1 MESAGVDV
9 LMSAEELVEQNEE
22 REARLTAAERATSD
36 RTWAF
41 GHIVVDEAQELS
53 PMQWR
58 LLVLRCPLKSFTI
71 VGDIAQTSSVAGAKS
86 WQGALAPM
94 FGDRWQLEEL
104 TVNYRTPSQIAEAAA
119 RMANAAGLVVSAPK
133 AVREG
138 RWSPIIDRVEDG
150 GLVSRLLEV
159 LPEELEALDGGLL
172 AVIADGDLL
181 REATTALRAE
191 YGSRLGTGAGSYE
204 QDVVVISPREAK
216 GLEFDGVVV
225 LEPRVMLNHEH
236 GRVGDLYVAMTR
248 PTQRLRLIAADE
260 VPAGIER

>member
-58 LLVLRCPLKSFTI
+58 LLVRRCPLKSFTI

-138 RWSPIIDRVEDG
+138 RWSPIIDRVEQSDI
-150 GLVSRLLEV
+150 VSRLVEV
-159 LPEELEALDGGLL
+159 LPGELEALDGGLL

-181 REATTALRAE
+181 REATAALRAE

-225 LEPRVMLNHEH
+225 LEPSAMLNHEH

-248 PTQRLRLIAADE
+248 PTQRLRLIAAAD